1 MTLYLVSGIQ
11 YTTLN
16 MELQDFL
23 CLIFVKNLAE
33 EAVDDSWFGLFFGEA
48 ESH

>member
-1 MTLYLVSGIQ
+1 MALYLVSGIQ

-23 CLIFVKNLAE
+23 CLIFAKFLAE
-33 EAVDDSWFGLFFGEA
+33 EAVDDFWFGLFFGEA
-48 ESH
+48 DGH